1 MSKKDQSTD
10 AVLRE
15 LTTLL
20 AGGRPETVHEV
31 LMALLTARE
40 RDKIALRWR
49 LVCLLEQGMTQRA
62 IAAELGVSL
71 CKITRGSHELKFGP
85 GAFREAVRKAVQKV
99 GTVPAT
105 RRTGGER
112 ARKHVQSG
120 VA

>member
-1 MSKKDQSTD
+1 MSKTDQSTD

-15 LTTLL
+15 LASVL
-20 AGGRPETVHEV
+20 AGGNPGTVHEV
-31 LMALLTARE
+31 LTALLTARE

-85 GAFREAVRKAVQKV
+85 GAFRAAVRKAAQQV
-99 GTVPAT
+99 GSVPAT
-105 RRTGGER
+105 RR
-112 ARKHVQSG
+112 ARR
-120 VA
+120 